1 MSTSPVTAAP
11 TRITRDTKIVATL
24 GPASSS
30 PEVLER
36 LLRAGVNVVRLNF
49 SHGSAQDHLDRAKL
63 VREISQK
70 VGKEVAIMA
79 DLQGPKI
86 RVGKFAEGKVQLEI
100 GAPFVL
106 DASRVEPGDIHGV
119 GLDYKELPRDVKPG
133 DVLLLNDGLMVLT
146 VQKVLGEA
154 IHTIVKIGGELSN
167 NKGINRQGGGL
178 SAPALTAKDMDD
190 IKTAMALQADYVAVS
205 FPKNATDMEMAR
217 QLCGVAGL
225 AQRHKPG
232 LIAKIERVEA
242 IQPGVLESILDAS
255 DGIMVARG
263 DLAVEVG
270 NAAVPAL
277 QKRMIKLA
285 LAKDK
290 VVITATQMMES
301 MIQNPVPTRAE
312 VSDVANAVLD
322 GTDAV
327 MLSAETASGKYPVE
341 TVEAMASI
349 CLEAEL
355 AEHIE
360 LDGDFINKTFA
371 RIDQTIA
378 MGALFTAHHLG
389 CKAIIAL
396 TESGSTPLWMSRH
409 KTHTPVY
416 ALTARLATQRKMALY
431 RNVRPL
437 LMDASND
444 RDTALSQAEAELK
457 RRGLLRTGDVYA
469 ITCGEPMGHPGGTNM
484 LKIVRV
490 A

>member
-1 MSTSPVTAAP
+1 MNNANPVPAV
-11 TRITRDTKIVATL
+11 RITRDTKIVATL

-49 SHGSAQDHLDRAKL
+49 SHGTAQDHIDRAAL
-63 VREISQK
+63 VREISKK

-86 RVGKFAEGKVQLEI
+86 RVGKFKDGKVQLEI
-100 GAPFVL
+100 GKPFVL
-106 DASRVEPGDIHGV
+106 DASRAEPGDINGV
-119 GLDYKELPRDVKPG
+119 GLDYKELPRDVRAG
-133 DVLLLNDGLMVLT
+133 DVLLLNDGLIVLT
-146 VQKVLGEA
+146 VDKVVGEA
-154 IHTIVKIGGELSN
+154 IHTKVKIGGELSN

-217 QLCGVAGL
+217 QLCGVAG
-225 AQRHKPG
+225 QPHRHKPG

-396 TESGSTPLWMSRH
+396 TESGSTALWMSRH

-416 ALTARLATQRKMALY
+416 ALTAKLATQRRMALY

-437 LMDASND
+437 LMDSSND
-444 RDTALSQAEAELK
+444 RDAALAQAEAELK
-457 RRGLLRTGDVYA
+457 RRGLLRAGDVYA